1 MLFCGSVLCY
11 CLTIEEKGL
20 WESLILTT
28 AYVQIVEW
36 MFFLEVGADVCPVC
50 GKSGCLIDIE
60 QNVDQLELVERLQ
73 EEGWDWYEHMLDV
86 YGKCSRLDNFCL
98 DEIGAMWENL
108 KTDEENIQFIVDN
121 YRKDESFYK

>member
-1 MLFCGSVLCY
+1 MGKFEIDYCTCTNCGVD
-11 CLTIEEKGL
+11 
-20 WESLILTT
+20 
-28 AYVQIVEW
+28 V
-36 MFFLEVGADVCPVC
+36 FLEVGADVCPVC
-50 GKSGCLIDIE
+50 GKSGCLMDIE

-73 EEGWDWYEHMLDV
+73 EEGWDWYEHMLEV